1 MRLQSQAGQT
11 LIEIIIAVGLV
22 VLVLTS
28 ISAGVAI
35 SVRNNRHAKSME
47 EAKQYA
53 REGSEW
59 LRRMRDQ
66 LGWDSFAQAVRA
78 DGASITYC
86 LPALPQTGAAFIA
99 LSNQTCT
106 TSQVISGTVFNRSMA
121 VTTSA
126 GAIPDTVTA
135 VISVSW
141 SDGGKQFASQSTL
154 TLRRWR

>member
-1 MRLQSQAGQT
+1 MRLRSQDGQT

-78 DGASITYC
+78 DGASVTYC
-86 LPALPQTGAAFIA
+86 LASLPQSGAAFIA
-99 LSNQTCT
+99 LGNQACT
-106 TSQVISGTVFNRSMA
+106 TSQVINGTVFNRSMSL
-121 VTTSA
+121 TTSA
-126 GAIPDTVTA
+126 GSIPDTVTA

-141 SDGGKQFASQSTL
+141 NDGGKSFASQSTV

>member
-1 MRLQSQAGQT
+1 MRATHQAGQT

-28 ISAGVAI
+28 VSAGVAI

-47 EAKQYA
+47 EAKQYT
-53 REGSEW
+53 REGAEW
-59 LRRMRDQ
+59 FRRMRDQ
-66 LGWDSFAQAVRA
+66 LGWDSFAQAVRG

-86 LPALPQTGAAFIA
+86 LPSLPQSGAEFIA
-99 LSNQTCT
+99 LNNQTCT
-106 TSQVISGTVFNRSMA
+106 ATQVISGTVFNRSM
-121 VTTSA
+121 VLTTSS
-126 GAIPDTVTA
+126 GSIPDTVTA

-141 SDGGKQFASQSTL
+141 NDGGKQFASQSTL